1 MSLSIQELKQRRQ
14 RRSLGVSNDED
25 VQEPREEQKD
35 SKTDNNNEK
44 STDDKNQS
52 NSNDAEINNTTNNTS
67 TTNDKDNSNNN
78 DSNSSKESDAAAAT
92 GDDDNKEAD
101 DDNNDTTKKN
111 GAEPAAAPAT
121 PQPESDGVMAAE
133 FAVLHPLEFEW
144 SFWFDKRQVN
154 GRRQK
159 GEMAHYETNLRS
171 IGNFGTVEDFW
182 RYFHH
187 IVKPTEMEVN
197 ANCHL
202 FKTGIK
208 PMWEDPTNAGGGKW
222 VAVFR
227 GDRSILDQIWENVVL
242 SMIGETFG
250 VDSNEICGAVCSRRK
265 KGDKIAVWNRS
276 KNDEAAI
283 MQIGHTF
290 KQLLGASG
298 GHMQLTYQWH
308 EDALRSTTSYSNPVR
323 YKL

>member
-1 MSLSIQELKQRRQ
+1 
-14 RRSLGVSNDED
+14 VSNDED

-35 SKTDNNNEK
+35 SKTDNNEK

-78 DSNSSKESDAAAAT
+78 NDSNSSKESDTEAAT

-101 DDNNDTTKKN
+101 DDNNDTKKN

-283 MQIGHTF
+283 MQIGYVLFDTCVCCF
-290 KQLLGASG
+290 YFA
-298 GHMQLTYQWH
+298 
-308 EDALRSTTSYSNPVR
+308 
-323 YKL
+323 